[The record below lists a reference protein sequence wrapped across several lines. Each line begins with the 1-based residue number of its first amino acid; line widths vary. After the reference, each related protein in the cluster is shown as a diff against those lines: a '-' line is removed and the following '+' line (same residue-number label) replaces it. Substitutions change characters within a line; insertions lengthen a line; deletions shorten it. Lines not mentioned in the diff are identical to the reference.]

1 MGCFKARLPVL
12 LLLGSVFL
20 AVASVGLAHW
30 EDDENSEYRVCV
42 KNCVFQSDASRSFDC
57 PARCRPKRERHGEK
71 EEAAERDPRLPDPR
85 HPWRPGQT
93 EEGEGE
99 ETEGQKP
106 QWQREREQQQDRKK
120 EKKDNRNVHND
131 NLVLGGR
138 KKEKKD
144 NKNVHTDNLVQGGRK
159 KEKKDKKNVHNDN
172 LVRGGQKKEK
182 KDNKNVHTDN
192 LVLGGRK
199 KEKKNNKNVHTDNL
213 VPGGPKKEKKDNK
226 NVQNDNLVLGG
237 RKKES
242 KNVHTENLV
251 PGDQKK
257 EKKDNKNVHTDT
269 QDNKVHDM
277 TDQVVQGSGGNQKKD
292 KGRSRN
298 SNEKTRIIFPPIGS
312 KLDSQTN
319 MVRYGSSKSSTSC
332 PQTSECS
339 DTTGSSSS
347 DPDPAPSS
355 CLTTRMLRRAIVT
368 LVLPNY
374 KESFNLEQFDVLRV
388 PAGAICYTIN
398 RASSQDLE
406 FIKLALP
413 VNIPGQFE
421 NFYPSGNQIPNSY
434 LKAFNRK
441 TLQAAFNAPYE
452 EIEQAFWGTEQQQQ
466 QQGQQ
471 GSEEGVIVR
480 LPREQLRSLIS
491 RAQSRQRR
499 EEKSSPL
506 GPFNLKNIQPRYS
519 NNHGTFREAHPQRF
533 EALQDL
539 GIGVSHLRLNE
550 GSMFLPH
557 YNTRAIIL
565 AFVAEGQGHTEMA
578 CPHLASPE
586 EQEGECGC
594 RARRQREGEQEHREG
609 QFRRVAAQL
618 SKGDFYVVPAG
629 HPVAVRASKNSN
641 LEVVEFI
648 LNAPYNF
655 RNFLAGK
662 SQNVLNEL
670 DREVKEAA
678 FEGSGEQVERL
689 LNRQKESFFVD
700 REEQPSRGGRS
711 PRQTN
716 KVAWS
721 SILTAFM

>member
-42 KNCVFQSDASRSFDC
+42 RNCVVQSDPSVYAQC
-57 PARCRPKRERHGEK
+57 PAHCRSKKDRHEEK

-85 HPWRPGQT
+85 RPWRPGQT

-99 ETEGQKP
+99 ETEEEKP
-106 QWQREREQQQDRKK
+106 QRQREREQQQQRPHRQPRPGRRPQEEEQEQEEGRHRQPRPGRRPQEEEK
-120 EKKDNRNVHND
+120 EGQEESPQRQSRP
-131 NLVLGGR
+131 GR
-138 KKEKKD
+138 RPQE
-144 NKNVHTDNLVQGGRK
+144 
-159 KEKKDKKNVHNDN
+159 
-172 LVRGGQKKEK
+172 GGQGEK
-182 KDNKNVHTDN
+182 QKQQQENPYHVPSDRFQTRFENENGRIR
-192 LVLGGRK
+192 VL
-199 KEKKNNKNVHTDNL
+199 
-213 VPGGPKKEKKDNK
+213 
-226 NVQNDNLVLGG
+226 
-237 RKKES
+237 
-242 KNVHTENLV
+242 
-251 PGDQKK
+251 QKF
-257 EKKDNKNVHTDT
+257 DHVSPH
-269 QDNKVHDM
+269 
-277 TDQVVQGSGGNQKKD
+277 
-292 KGRSRN
+292 
-298 SNEKTRIIFPPIGS
+298 
-312 KLDSQTN
+312 L
-319 MVRYGSSKSSTSC
+319 
-332 PQTSECS
+332 
-339 DTTGSSSS
+339 
-347 DPDPAPSS
+347 
-355 CLTTRMLRRAIVT
+355 RMLRYYRIVEYRARPGTLIVPHHSDAEYLVINTRGRAIVT

-398 RASSQDLE
+398 RASGQDLE
-406 FIKLALP
+406 LIKLALP
-413 VNIPGQFE
+413 VNIPGQIE

-441 TLQAAFNAPYE
+441 TLQAAFNASYE

-466 QQGQQ
+466 QGQQ
-471 GSEEGVIVR
+471 GSEEGVIVK

-519 NNHGTFREAHPQRF
+519 NNHGTLREAHPQRF

-565 AFVAEGQGHTEMA
+565 AFVAEGQGDTEM
-578 CPHLASPE
+578 
-586 EQEGECGC
+586 Q
-594 RARRQREGEQEHREG
+594 RQREGEGEGQEHREG
-609 QFRRVAAQL
+609 QFKRLAARL
-618 SKGDFYVVPAG
+618 SKGDFFIVPAG
-629 HPVAVRASKNSN
+629 HPVAVRASRNSN
-641 LEVVEFI
+641 LEVVEFV

-655 RNFLAGK
+655 RSFLAGK

-689 LNRQKESFFVD
+689 LNRQRESFFVD
-700 REEQPSRGGRS
+700 REEQPSGGGRS
-711 PRQTN
+711 PSQTG

>member
-106 QWQREREQQQDRKK
+106 QWQREREQQQGPHQQPRPLRPEEGK
-120 EKKDNRNVHND
+120 EGQQERPQRQPRPWRPEE
-131 NLVLGGR
+131 GEERQQERPQRQPRPGR
-138 KKEKKD
+138 PEEREEGQQERP
-144 NKNVHTDNLVQGGRK
+144 HRQSRPGRPQ
-159 KEKKDKKNVHNDN
+159 E
-172 LVRGGQKKEK
+172 GEEGQKERPQRQSRPRRPEEGEEGQQERP
-182 KDNKNVHTDN
+182 HRQSRP
-192 LVLGGRK
+192 GRPQEGEEEQQERPHRQPRPWRPEEREEGQQERPERQPRPWRPEEREQEQEGQGEEQK
-199 KEKKNNKNVHTDNL
+199 
-213 VPGGPKKEKKDNK
+213 
-226 NVQNDNLVLGG
+226 QQ
-237 RKKES
+237 R
-242 KNVHTENLV
+242 ENPYYL
-251 PGDQKK
+251 PSNRF
-257 EKKDNKNVHTDT
+257 ET
-269 QDNKVHDM
+269 
-277 TDQVVQGSGGNQKKD
+277 
-292 KGRSRN
+292 RF
-298 SNEKTRIIFPPIGS
+298 SNEHGQIRVLQKFDQLS
-312 KLDSQTN
+312 
-319 MVRYGSSKSSTSC
+319 
-332 PQTSECS
+332 
-339 DTTGSSSS
+339 
-347 DPDPAPSS
+347 PD
-355 CLTTRMLRRAIVT
+355 LRMLRYYRIVEFRSRPSTLVVPHHSDAEYLIINTKGRAIVT

-641 LEVVEFI
+641 LEVVEFV

>member
-57 PARCRPKRERHGEK
+57 PARCRPKRERQGEK

-106 QWQREREQQQDRKK
+106 QWQREREQQQGPHQQPRPLRP
-120 EKKDNRNVHND
+120 EEGEEGQQQRPHRQPRPWRPEEGEEGQQERPQRQPRP
-131 NLVLGGR
+131 GGR

-144 NKNVHTDNLVQGGRK
+144 NKNVHTDNLVQEGRK
-159 KEKKDKKNVHNDN
+159 KEKKDKKNVHTDN
-172 LVRGGQKKEK
+172 LVPGGQKKEK
-182 KDNKNVHTDN
+182 KDNKNVHNDN
-192 LVLGGRK
+192 LVRGGQR
-199 KEKKNNKNVHTDNL
+199 
-213 VPGGPKKEKKDNK
+213 KEKKDNK

-237 RKKES
+237 
-242 KNVHTENLV
+242 
-251 PGDQKK
+251 Q
-257 EKKDNKNVHTDT
+257 
-269 QDNKVHDM
+269 
-277 TDQVVQGSGGNQKKD
+277 QGSRHDRPGRPGKWWEPEEGQGEEQKQQ
-292 KGRSRN
+292 RENPYYLPSNRFETRF
-298 SNEKTRIIFPPIGS
+298 SNEHGQIRVLQKFDQLS
-312 KLDSQTN
+312 
-319 MVRYGSSKSSTSC
+319 
-332 PQTSECS
+332 
-339 DTTGSSSS
+339 
-347 DPDPAPSS
+347 PD
-355 CLTTRMLRRAIVT
+355 LRMLRYYRIVEFRSRPSTLVVPHHSDAEYLIINTKGRAIVT

-452 EIEQAFWGTEQQQQ
+452 EIEQAFWGTEQQQQQ

-641 LEVVEFI
+641 LEVVEFV

-689 LNRQKESFFVD
+689 LNRQTESFFVD